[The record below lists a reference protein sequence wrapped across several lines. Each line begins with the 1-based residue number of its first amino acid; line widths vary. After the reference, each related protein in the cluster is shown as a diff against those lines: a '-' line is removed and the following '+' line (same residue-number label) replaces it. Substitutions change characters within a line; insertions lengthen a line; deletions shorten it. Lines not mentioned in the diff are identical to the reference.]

1 MYETTIF
8 ELKKRSSFYSKN
20 GVRKDIVK
28 IQEYIDF
35 KEDMNVSIKKNI
47 YAENEN
53 IGKFKIEGSFKLF
66 HKKSKT
72 FIECLS
78 DVKIENNVFGFFKLE
93 KDNFYNFNLE
103 TIGRD
108 PKLKRNNIFI
118 SKRRIYQ
125 LLEKNLI
132 ANPEKILREIAQE
145 I

>member
-1 MYETTIF
+1 MGIYH
-8 ELKKRSSFYSKN
+8 Y
-20 GVRKDIVK
+20 IVK
-28 IQEYIDF
+28 IEEYIDF
-35 KEDMNVSIKKNI
+35 KEDMNLSIQKNVF
-47 YAENEN
+47 AEKEG

-93 KDNFYNFNLE
+93 KNNFYNFNLE

-132 ANPEKILREIAQE
+132 ANPEKILLEIAQE